1 LFTTTRDTIAAAEQA
16 ADIGVGGWAT
26 GLELG
31 RHQVCRMKTIV
42 ILLAVLAAA
51 KIGHHEYL
59 FRISTRDALISAYKG
74 HAIDACQKDP
84 ASLTLGL
91 GAQAW
96 SAARSIQLVIGKS
109 TLSVYPWQVDNAQWN
124 ARYRNPYLFLT
135 ASQRGGA
142 FGCEY
147 DIVNASAFVS
157 RM

>member
-1 LFTTTRDTIAAAEQA
+1 
-16 ADIGVGGWAT
+16 
-26 GLELG
+26 
-31 RHQVCRMKTIV
+31 MKTIV
-42 ILLAVLAAA
+42 ILLALLATT
-51 KIGHHEYL
+51 KLGYHEYL
-59 FRISTRDALISAYKG
+59 FRISTRDAVISAYKE

-91 GAQAW
+91 GTQAW
-96 SAARSIQLVIGKS
+96 AGARNIQLVIGKS
-109 TLSVYPWQVDNAQWN
+109 TLSVYPWQFDNALWN
-124 ARYRNPYLFLT
+124 ARYRNPYLVLT